1 MTLPKFD
8 SEATITTTADLANIN
23 CYSDTKLIQKDCQI
37 AAGAPENFSD
47 LISSLNGQIV
57 NSLHNGNWIFL
68 NKRQTPALCS
78 NQISPNRNNTTST
91 NLDNNSLTNY
101 ITTQKAYLNDI
112 QRSVSEKLEKHTNLN
127 KASYKSSSSESDQES
142 NDMSLDL
149 DLTDLFEQSTVP
161 ILIKSSIAR
170 DATTNSANNSTII
183 SASVRSL
190 TSSSCHSVRSL
201 AHLNCLTCFEATDAL
216 KKMSNPNLIDL
227 SEVNM
232 YSEEEEVE
240 EEADAD
246 DTGSYQEALT
256 MRMTSM
262 TELEIC
268 DKPVIDRDSLENI
281 VDKCEPID
289 TVTSEKSVVVGDGDL
304 LRGLVESMMTIVEAD
319 VSIEREIL
327 GILMEIVRGIEVKM
341 AVCEVIEDNCEN
353 VEIVHS
359 MITNFDASGVEESVV
374 VPEQSAT
381 MTSGNAMENGVDGTE
396 MAAFDC
402 EVDLNMTGV
411 TVGSESEVFSIIH
424 KPVVCVKAPVTTATS
439 AAIDSGE
446 ENDTTGENSLTSSH
460 VYTNMVEMGT
470 TEHVDVGCGES
481 SGDEKLAPSLNKLV
495 ESKLNKEKFK
505 SKSLI

>member
-23 CYSDTKLIQKDCQI
+23 CYPDTKPMQKDSQI
-37 AAGAPENFSD
+37 ATGAAENFSD

-68 NKRQTPALCS
+68 NKRQAPAPSC
-78 NQISPNRNNTTST
+78 NQISPNKNNTTST

-127 KASYKSSSSESDQES
+127 RASFKSLSSESDHES
-142 NDMSLDL
+142 NDMNVDL
-149 DLTDLFEQSTVP
+149 DLTDLFEQPTVP

-216 KKMSNPNLIDL
+216 NKMSNPNLIDL

-240 EEADAD
+240 EEAD
-246 DTGSYQEALT
+246 DTGCYQEALT
-256 MRMTSM
+256 VPMTSM

-268 DKPVIDRDSLENI
+268 DKPVCIDRDSLENML
-281 VDKCEPID
+281 DKCESID
-289 TVTSEKSVVVGDGDL
+289 SVTSEKSVVVVGDGDI
-304 LRGLVESMMTIVEAD
+304 LRGLVESMVTIVEAD
-319 VSIEREIL
+319 VSIEREIF

-341 AVCEVIEDNCEN
+341 AVREVIEDNCEN

-359 MITNFDASGVEESVV
+359 MMTNFDVSGVEESVDV
-374 VPEQSAT
+374 TEQSEVI
-381 MTSGNAMENGVDGTE
+381 TSRNAMEHNFDVTE
-396 MAAFDC
+396 MAAVHC
-402 EVDLNMTGV
+402 EVDLNNTGV
-411 TVGSESEVFSIIH
+411 TVESESEVFSIVH
-424 KPVVCVKAPVTTATS
+424 KPVACVNAAVTTAST
-439 AAIDSGE
+439 AAIESGE
-446 ENDTTGENSLTSSH
+446 ENYTTGEDSLTISH
-460 VYTNMVEMGT
+460 VYTNMVQMGT
-470 TEHVDVGCGES
+470 TEQVVVGSSES
-481 SGDEKLAPSLNKLV
+481 SGDEKPSPSLNKLV
-495 ESKLNKEKFK
+495 KSKLN
-505 SKSLI
+505 L